1 MKESPV
7 RRKERDISPGE
18 GAWTLLCDL
27 SSFFIFP
34 VIHFGAKI
42 SLVMVK

>member
-1 MKESPV
+1 MTESPV

-27 SSFFIFP
+27 SSFFIFA
-34 VIHFGAKI
+34 INYFGAKI